1 MSQMRFAITAEYL
14 GTDHVMGVV
23 GLFQNIRTFYWLGKT
38 GPPASAIIFGDRI
51 EQGLTATS
59 ADIQPFFIEII
70 ILVAERRIGPLISEY
85 SELFRCEPGFP
96 LLRSEERRVG
106 RERRAGE

>member
-1 MSQMRFAITAEYL
+1 MRFAIISEYL
-14 GTDHVMGVV
+14 VTDKVIGDVD
-23 GLFQNIRTFYWLGKT
+23 LFQDIRTTYRLGKN
-38 GPPASAIIFGDRI
+38 GPPAYAIIFGDRI

-96 LLRSEERRVG
+96 LLPCTSDFFLV
-106 RERRAGE
+106 

>member
-1 MSQMRFAITAEYL
+1 MSQMRFAISAEYHAA
-14 GTDHVMGVV
+14 DRAMCMD
-23 GLFQNIRTFYWLGKT
+23 GLLQTIRTFYWLGKT

-96 LLRSEERRVG
+96 LLPCTSDFFLV
-106 RERRAGE
+106 

>member
-14 GTDHVMGVV
+14 GTDHIIGVV
-23 GLFQNIRTFYWLGKT
+23 GLLQNIRTSYWFFQPTQRAL
-38 GPPASAIIFGDRI
+38 AIIFGDRI

-96 LLRSEERRVG
+96 LLPCTSDFFLV
-106 RERRAGE
+106 